1 LLLGLRLSELDRLG
15 AAVPNLA
22 QQGNERW
29 DGRRLGGFVC
39 NQSLQRVFSWGG
51 NSQITA
57 VFLILKVTNFWSV
70 PKISILQYP
79 KSTM

>member
-1 LLLGLRLSELDRLG
+1 MNVGMV
-15 AAVPNLA
+15 AAWVALYA
-22 QQGNERW
+22 TK
-29 DGRRLGGFVC
+29 
-39 NQSLQRVFSWGG
+39 VFSVFSVGGG